1 MGRSGKGRCGA
12 MTVKVKAIGIA
23 LALLLTILLP
33 SLVAGEPDE
42 NIHCTGTVRDTWVH
56 LGGREWEVA
65 VEEVIS
71 GPQSPCNEVKVN
83 LMTGIYPFTGGYFD
97 PDIAIGDHVDVYGLY
112 NHSQCRVSLNENSN
126 YHITKIAVPVTALTP
141 LGLVAV
147 VGVLASVAMSKI
159 VRRKRR

>member
-1 MGRSGKGRCGA
+1 
-12 MTVKVKAIGIA
+12 MTAKVKAIGIA
-23 LALLLTILLP
+23 LALLLTILL
-33 SLVAGEPDE
+33 SNLAAGGPDE
-42 NIHCTGTVRDTWVH
+42 DIHCIGTVHETWV
-56 LGGREWEVA
+56 LFGGRMWQVA

-71 GPQSPCNEVKVN
+71 GPQSPCNEVRVS

-97 PDIAIGDHVDVYGLY
+97 PDIAIGDRVDVYGLY

-126 YHITKIAVPVTALTP
+126 YHILKIPKPVPALTQ